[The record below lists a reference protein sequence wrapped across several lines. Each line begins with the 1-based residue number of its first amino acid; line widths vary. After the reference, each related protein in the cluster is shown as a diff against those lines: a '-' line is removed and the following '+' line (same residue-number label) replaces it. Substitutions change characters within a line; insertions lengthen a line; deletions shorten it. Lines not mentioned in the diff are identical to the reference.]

1 MGRARVV
8 LRGWEIEDEVA
19 IEKVI
24 RFTTVYK
31 ACCRRT
37 ASHICREVN
46 LLVQQTGFSAGQPT
60 RSMHWAACGF
70 GSLEVCA
77 VYTVVELL
85 GDLPPFPPPRP
96 VHLRAAQLSR
106 GVLQILH
113 LPKMFLCTFC
123 LFLSIPTP
131 FKLQWMGGDSTGPH
145 QPDP

>member
-31 ACCRRT
+31 VCCRRT
-37 ASHICREVN
+37 ASHVCREDN

-70 GSLEVCA
+70 GSFEVCA

-96 VHLRAAQLSR
+96 GRSIIQRCAQNTSPAQNVFVHILFISVNSISFRPVSDPI
-106 GVLQILH
+106 QIA
-113 LPKMFLCTFC
+113 MD
-123 LFLSIPTP
+123 
-131 FKLQWMGGDSTGPH
+131 GG
-145 QPDP
+145 